1 MIPRRQA
8 IRMSLA
14 TLALAAVAVISGCG
28 MMKPSSTSVPAANLV
43 ALTTQ
48 LGAAN
53 QVPPNASP
61 ATGTVDAVLNRDT
74 NLLRWK
80 VSYTGLSGPASA
92 AHFHGPAAAGA
103 NAGVVLPWPSPVT
116 SPMEGSATLTPA
128 QAAEL
133 VAGRWYA
140 NIHTAANPG
149 GEIRGQMMIRN

>member
-8 IRMSLA
+8 LRLSFA
-14 TLALAAVAVISGCG
+14 TLTVSALAVISGCG
-28 MMKPSSTSVPAANLV
+28 MMKPSSTAMSGANMVALSTQLRAANE
-43 ALTTQ
+43 
-48 LGAAN
+48 
-53 QVPPNASP
+53 VPPNASQ

-80 VSYTGLSGPASA
+80 VNYTGLSGPATA

-103 NAGVVLPWPSPVT
+103 NAGVVLPWPGPVI

-128 QAAEL
+128 QVAEL

-149 GEIRGQMMIRN
+149 GEIRGQMMVRN